1 MRGSGLRARRTGWTS
16 AVVAV
21 LSLAAT
27 LVYAV
32 TTLGSDATAS
42 RRLVA
47 PSGPAI
53 AIVSSP
59 KVQALETKIVA
70 KLDAKTQVR
79 EPVLVLGTARFRI
92 TVKNAGP
99 VNLRGVTVTDP
110 LSPDCSRKIGRLDAG
125 ASIEYFCS
133 AANVGR
139 DYTNT
144 VTASGRSAD
153 DARVLTQASA
163 TSTVKVK
170 PKRAKKK
177 KKKKRAH
184 LPHVAFTG

>member
-1 MRGSGLRARRTGWTS
+1 MGGSGLRARRTGWTS

-21 LSLAAT
+21 VFIAAT

-32 TTLGSDATAS
+32 TTLSSDATAS
-42 RRLVA
+42 RPLVA
-47 PSGPAI
+47 PSGAAI

-59 KVQALETKIVA
+59 TLQTLETRIVA
-70 KLDAKTQVR
+70 RLDAKTR
-79 EPVLVLGTARFRI
+79 TRKPALVLGTAKFRM
-92 TVKNAGP
+92 TLTNAGP
-99 VNLRGVTVTDP
+99 VKLVGVTVSDP
-110 LSPDCSRKIGRLDAG
+110 LSPDCNRKIGTLAAG
-125 ASIEYFCS
+125 VAIEYFCS

-153 DARVLTQASA
+153 DARVLAQASA
-163 TSTVKVK
+163 TSSVQVK
-170 PKRAKKK
+170 PKRPK

-184 LPHVAFTG
+184 AFAPAFTG

>member
-1 MRGSGLRARRTGWTS
+1 MGGSGLRARRTGWTS

-21 LSLAAT
+21 LFIAAT

-32 TTLGSDATAS
+32 TTLSSDATAS
-42 RRLVA
+42 RPLVP
-47 PSGPAI
+47 PSGAAI

-70 KLDAKTQVR
+70 KLDAKTQTR
-79 EPVLVLGTARFRI
+79 KPELVLGTARFRI
-92 TVKNAGP
+92 AVKNAGP
-99 VNLRGVTVTDP
+99 VKLRGVTVTDR
-110 LSPDCSRKIGRLDAG
+110 LSPDCNRKVGTLAAG
-125 ASIEYFCS
+125 AAIEYFCS

-163 TSTVKVK
+163 TSAVQVKK
-170 PKRAKKK
+170 PKRP
-177 KKKKRAH
+177 KKKKRSH